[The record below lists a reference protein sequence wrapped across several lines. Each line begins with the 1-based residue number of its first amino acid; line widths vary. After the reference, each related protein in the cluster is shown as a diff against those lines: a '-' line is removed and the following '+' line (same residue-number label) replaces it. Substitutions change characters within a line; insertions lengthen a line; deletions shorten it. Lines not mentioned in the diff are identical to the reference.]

1 MTEKKKG
8 PAPASPRGKKKARP
22 ESHAP
27 QSATGEDFKEDNL
40 PLETDPQA
48 LPADVENIV
57 LLEDLE
63 NLEELETTIEE
74 PLELVNPAVAAA
86 ELAEDPVRLYLR
98 EIGQIDLLSAE
109 TEFRLATRNEARKR
123 LVWLQNRLEPYEDI
137 ALRDTAI
144 FSQII
149 EDLLESQKNLRVFC
163 EESQAVEQPHFTL
176 VLAEAQALRAS
187 WRNDEPSYTREYLDV
202 FWKENER
209 SSDPI
214 RIELL
219 TGLIHETY
227 AFFLASYLLPKET
240 AAYLLKEFS
249 AHGKF
254 PTKRTCLKHLPPPDG
269 LRDTIEEIHQLSQE
283 ATNILTRANLRLVVS
298 VAKRYLARGVGF
310 LDLIQEGN
318 IGLLRAVVKFDAA
331 RGYKFSTYA
340 TWWIR
345 QAISRHIAEHARTIR
360 IPVHLFESISRLLR
374 IQRSLVQQLG
384 RDPQADEIALESEF
398 VSQDDRQN
406 IHQLRANGEP
416 LPADLQARLEVATL
430 KVQSILK
437 SSEEPISLERPV
449 GDEDSGQ
456 LGDFIEDDD
465 AEEPVDAAARDIL
478 REQVQT
484 ALGALSERERQVLE
498 LRFGLIDGKD
508 HTLEEVSKYFNVTRE
523 RIRQIEAKALRK
535 LRHPTR
541 SRQLRD
547 YL

>member
-1 MTEKKKG
+1 M
-8 PAPASPRGKKKARP
+8 
-22 ESHAP
+22 P
-27 QSATGEDFKEDNL
+27 QSAVPEDPIEENL
-40 PLETDPQA
+40 LLDADPQA
-48 LPADVENIV
+48 LPDDVENIV
-57 LLEDLE
+57 LLEDLDNLE
-63 NLEELETTIEE
+63 NLEELEKTNEE
-74 PLELVNPAVAAA
+74 SMELVSTAVAAA

-109 TEFRLATRNEARKR
+109 SEFRLATRNEAKKR
-123 LVWLQNRLEPYEDI
+123 LVWLQNRHEPGEDI
-137 ALRDTAI
+137 AVQDIVVFTQI
-144 FSQII
+144 F
-149 EDLLESQKNLRVFC
+149 EDLLESQKNLHVFC
-163 EESQAVEQPHFTL
+163 ENSQAVDPPDFTL

-187 WRNDEPSYTREYLDV
+187 WRSDEPSYTREYLDV
-202 FWKENER
+202 FWKEYER
-209 SSDPI
+209 RSDPI
-214 RIELL
+214 RTELL

-249 AHGKF
+249 AHARF
-254 PTKRTCLKHLPPPDG
+254 PTKRTCLKHLPPPET
-269 LRDTIEEIHQLSQE
+269 LRATIVEIHLLSQE

-298 VAKRYLARGVGF
+298 VAKRFLARGVGF

-374 IQRSLVQQLG
+374 IQRSLVQQLA
-384 RDPQADEIALESEF
+384 RDPQADEIALESEY
-398 VSQDDRQN
+398 VGQDDRQL
-406 IHQLRANGEP
+406 IHQLRANDEP
-416 LPADLQARLEVATL
+416 LPADLQSRLEAATI

-465 AEEPVDAAARDIL
+465 AEEPMDAAARDIL
-478 REQVQT
+478 REQVQK

-508 HTLEEVSKYFNVTRE
+508 HTLEEVSNYFNVTRE